1 MRSASRIGI
10 RKVLGASVHNADA
23 YLQRIL
29 KLVAIAFVIA
39 VPLAWWLMYNWLQ
52 NYTFRVN
59 ISIWLFGAVG
69 IIVLLLTLAVVSLNT
84 IGVALAN
91 PVKNLRQNNN
101 MGF

>member
-1 MRSASRIGI
+1 
-10 RKVLGASVHNADA
+10 
-23 YLQRIL
+23 
-29 KLVAIAFVIA
+29 
-39 VPLAWWLMYNWLQ
+39 MYNWLQ

-91 PVKNLRQNNN
+91 PVKNLRTE
-101 MGF
+101 